1 MLAFGTDWT
10 VAPLNPMLGLKA
22 AVTRQTLDGKHPN
35 GWFPDQKIT
44 LDEAIRAYTVGSAYA
59 EFAEHAKG
67 TLSPGKLADLVM
79 LDRDLYRINP
89 ADIDQARVLLTV
101 VDGRVVWEAK

>member
-1 MLAFGTDWT
+1 MY
-10 VAPLNPMLGLKA
+10 K
-22 AVTRQTLDGKHPN
+22 RQTLDGKHPD

-67 TLSPGKLADLVM
+67 ALSPGKLADLVM

>member
-1 MLAFGTDWT
+1 MSKSRIVVLGSTGSIGESAFRVLSHCRERFEVIGLAARGRIDRLAGQAGTLHAK
-10 VAPLNPMLGLKA
+10 V
-22 AVTRQTLDGKHPN
+22 AVTSD
-35 GWFPDQKIT
+35 
-44 LDEAIRAYTVGSAYA
+44 
-59 EFAEHAKG
+59 
-67 TLSPGKLADLVM
+67 PGKLADLVM